1 MPTSVIKKIPSWVL
15 FISVASF
22 WGLNMVAMRVAGRQ
36 VPPLTVA
43 ASRSLVGGLV
53 LLALARRKGARLP
66 NTRDEWK
73 GIAAIALMMTG
84 MSTAFIFLAAKNAPA
99 GLASILTNTMPLFV
113 AILAPILLKEQVSL
127 KSGIGLLLG
136 LAGAVIVAWRAIE
149 GDVKPA
155 GVVFGILGAVTAALG
170 GIMYKKFPLPGVDRL
185 MVVAIQLLMSCVVLT
200 LAALPENRSH
210 MTFRWTFW
218 LSFVYLSLLG
228 LATSF
233 VFFSELISR
242 GSSLQASAVAY
253 LSTFLGVLFGALF
266 LRERLSASVLIGG
279 AIAIVGVAIVQAPS
293 RKPHSPA

>member
-1 MPTSVIKKIPSWVL
+1 
-15 FISVASF
+15 
-22 WGLNMVAMRVAGRQ
+22 MVAMRVAGRQ

-66 NTRDEWK
+66 NTPDEWK
-73 GIAAIALMMTG
+73 SIAAIALMMTG

-113 AILAPILLKEQVSL
+113 AILAPILLKETVSL

-155 GVVFGILGAVTAALG
+155 GVIFGILGAVTAALG

-185 MVVAIQLLMSCVVLT
+185 MVVAVQLLMSCVVLT

-266 LRERLSASVLIGG
+266 LKERLSASVLIGG
-279 AIAIVGVAIVQAPS
+279 AIAIIGVAIVQAPS
-293 RKPHSPA
+293 RTPRSPA

>member
-1 MPTSVIKKIPSWVL
+1 
-15 FISVASF
+15 
-22 WGLNMVAMRVAGRQ
+22 MVAMRVAGRQ

-218 LSFVYLSLLG
+218 LSFVYLALFG
-228 LATSF
+228 LAMSF
-233 VFFSELISR
+233 VFYSELISR
-242 GSSLQASAVAY
+242 GSYLQASAVAY

-266 LRERLSASVLIGG
+266 LKERLSVSVLIGG